1 MPETPNKPATTA
13 PASDSGHPE
22 DPLRDRR
29 IETMRKAIIP
39 SIVADAVHLD
49 KHVSTPTVGAY
60 MDDFA
65 QRAGGIDDPVEEV
78 IVRQIAQADLIIG
91 QLLAQTTRAQNAPAA
106 QTYGNTA
113 CRLIA
118 EVRRLALALKQYR
131 SSDESRK
138 TTIVHQVTH
147 VGQQNIATKQDVAY
161 TREGSDEA
169 DGEGRVSMK
178 CEDSKLSNRSTH
190 EDRFTE
196 EESSTR
202 RRRQA
207 EPCEA

>member
-1 MPETPNKPATTA
+1 MPETTPKTETTA
-13 PASDSGHPE
+13 PASDAGHTE
-22 DPLRDRR
+22 DPLWDRR
-29 IETMRKAIIP
+29 IATMRKAILP
-39 SIVADAVHLD
+39 SLVANAVHLE
-49 KHVSTPTVGAY
+49 KHISTPTVGAY

-65 QRAGGIDDPVEEV
+65 QRAGSIKDPVEEV

-91 QLLAQTTRAQNAPAA
+91 QLLAQTTRATNALAA
-106 QTYGNTA
+106 QTYGTTA

-161 TREGSDEA
+161 SREGSDQP
-169 DGEGRVSMK
+169 DDEGRVSMK
-178 CEDSKLSNRSTH
+178 CEDSKLSSRSNH
-190 EDRFTE
+190 EDRFPQE
-196 EESSTR
+196 EPSSR
-202 RRRQA
+202 HRRQA
-207 EPCEA
+207 EPCQA